1 MKINWK
7 NRFKNG
13 ATLSGLISLLLLLI
27 KQVTE
32 MFGIDLSHQLTQIS
46 GIIGTILAIL
56 AGLGLI
62 TNPNTKGLSD
72 AGIDLELSKPRN
84 QDTHPVEFKNSDKV
98 IVIPNALTPK
108 EYDTSEEFT
117 DDTDEVTPDYST
129 GGGSLDD
136 VSEEEQDNSS
146 DKALVEVD
154 SDENTSRD

>member
-56 AGLGLI
+56 TGLGLI
-62 TNPNTKGLSD
+62 TN
-72 AGIDLELSKPRN
+72 
-84 QDTHPVEFKNSDKV
+84 
-98 IVIPNALTPK
+98 LT
-108 EYDTSEEFT
+108 
-117 DDTDEVTPDYST
+117 
-129 GGGSLDD
+129 
-136 VSEEEQDNSS
+136 Q
-146 DKALVEVD
+146 KAYLMLVLI
-154 SDENTSRD
+154 

>member
-32 MFGIDLSHQLTQIS
+32 MFGVDLSHQLTQIS

-56 AGLGLI
+56 TGLGLI

-72 AGIDLELSKPRN
+72 AGIDLELNKPRN
-84 QDTHPVEFKNSDKV
+84 HT
-98 IVIPNALTPK
+98 
-108 EYDTSEEFT
+108 
-117 DDTDEVTPDYST
+117 
-129 GGGSLDD
+129 
-136 VSEEEQDNSS
+136 
-146 DKALVEVD
+146 
-154 SDENTSRD
+154 